1 MYNFRYDYTIYPDN
15 STEKFKETCKKI
27 ERKYTNAIRKDLL
40 VDVDGTLIQ
49 RYIVDNK
56 SIIVYDDYYIG
67 SVFVKSEITLDEL
80 FN

>member
-1 MYNFRYDYTIYPDN
+1 MYNFMYDYTIYPDN
-15 STEKFKETCKKI
+15 SKEKFKKKCKKI

-56 SIIVYDDYYIG
+56 SIIVQDDYYIG